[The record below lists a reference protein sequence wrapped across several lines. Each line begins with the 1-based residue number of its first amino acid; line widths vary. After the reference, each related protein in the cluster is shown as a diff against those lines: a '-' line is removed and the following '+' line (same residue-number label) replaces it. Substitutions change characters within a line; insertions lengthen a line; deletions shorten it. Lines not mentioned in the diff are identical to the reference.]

1 MIRSCILLVKRQT
14 QVLLVSGMFSTE
26 ATFVLTGSIRAGF
39 PSSEHIIRKHPSI
52 QGCLMFGR
60 SEFQTGIIIEPVA
73 AKAFDPKDLNKLAE
87 FRNEI
92 WLVALLF
99 Q

>member
-1 MIRSCILLVKRQT
+1 
-14 QVLLVSGMFSTE
+14 
-26 ATFVLTGSIRAGF
+26 
-39 PSSEHIIRKHPSI
+39 
-52 QGCLMFGR
+52 MFGR

-92 WLVALLF
+92 WLVALLL
-99 Q
+99 QRKMLPIPIRVKVCR